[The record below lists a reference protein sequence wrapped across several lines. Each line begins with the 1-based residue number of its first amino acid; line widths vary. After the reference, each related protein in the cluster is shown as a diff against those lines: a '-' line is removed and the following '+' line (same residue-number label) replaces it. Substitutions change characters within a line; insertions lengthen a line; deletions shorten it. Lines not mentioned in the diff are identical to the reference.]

1 MKRAGDPSFNRLLAG
16 LKPHDLSLLSS
27 ALEDVPLA
35 RGDMLFDAGQNV
47 DYIHFPEKGAIAGL
61 VLNLRDGSS
70 AESAMIGW
78 EGAVGGVISEGDK
91 PAFTR
96 GIVQIGGRAKR
107 LRTDVLEGAKRKSST
122 LRDHFA
128 RYADCLLAQ
137 VLQSVACNAVHGFDA
152 RLARWL
158 LSVQDRAGSEELHV
172 TQEFMSELL
181 AVRRPYITR
190 IVGDLERRGAIRRSR
205 GRIAIVDRG
214 KLEHQAC
221 ECYAYLRGHYDRL
234 LPDVYPS

>member
-1 MKRAGDPSFNRLLAG
+1 VKGAVDPSFNRLLAG
-16 LKPHDLSLLSS
+16 LKPRDFALLSA
-27 ALEDVPLA
+27 ALEDVALV
-35 RGDMLFDAGQNV
+35 RGDVLFEAGQDV
-47 DYIHFPEKGAIAGL
+47 EYVHFPAKGAIAGL

-70 AESAMIGW
+70 AEAAMIGW

-96 GIVQIGGRAKR
+96 GIVQMAGTAKR
-107 LRTDVLEGAKRKSST
+107 LHTDVLEQAKRKSSD

-158 LSVQDRAGSEELHV
+158 LSVQDRTGNEDLPV
-172 TQEFMSELL
+172 TQEFISEML

-190 IVGDLERRGAIRRSR
+190 IVGDLERRGAVRRRR
-205 GRIAIVDRG
+205 GQITIVDRN
-214 KLEHQAC
+214 KLEQQAC
-221 ECYAYLRGHYDRL
+221 ECYAYLRRHYDRL
-234 LPDVYPS
+234 LPGVHPD

>member
-1 MKRAGDPSFNRLLAG
+1 VKRAGDQSFNRLLAG
-16 LKPHDLSLLSS
+16 LKPHDFSLISS
-27 ALEDVPLA
+27 ALEDVALT
-35 RGDMLFDAGQNV
+35 RGGVLFDAGQDV
-47 DYIHFPEKGAIAGL
+47 DYVHFPQKGTIAGL

-78 EGAVGGVISEGDK
+78 EGAVGGVISEGEK

-96 GIVQIGGRAKR
+96 GIVQIAGNAKR
-107 LRTDVLEGAKRKSST
+107 LHTDVLEHAKRKSST

-158 LSVQDRAGSEELHV
+158 LSVQDRTGSAELRI
-172 TQEFMSELL
+172 TQEFMSEML

-190 IVGDLERRGAIRRSR
+190 IVGDLERQGAIKR
-205 GRIAIVDRG
+205 GRGQISVIHRG

-221 ECYAYLRGHYDRL
+221 ECYAYLRRHYDRL
-234 LPDVYPS
+234 LPDIYPS

>member
-1 MKRAGDPSFNRLLAG
+1 MERAGDPSFNRLLAG

-35 RGDMLFDAGQNV
+35 SGDVLFDAGQDV
-47 DYIHFPEKGAIAGL
+47 DYMHFPEKGAIAGL

-158 LSVQDRAGSEELHV
+158 LSVQDRTGREELHV
-172 TQEFMSELL
+172 TQEFMSEML

-190 IVGDLERRGAIRRSR
+190 IVGDLERRGAIERSR
-205 GRIAIVDRG
+205 GRITIVDRD

-221 ECYAYLRGHYDRL
+221 ECYAYLRRHYDRL
-234 LPDVYPS
+234 LPDIYPS

>member
-1 MKRAGDPSFNRLLAG
+1 MRRVGDLSFNRLLAG
-16 LKPHDLSLLSS
+16 LKPQDFSLLS
-27 ALEDVPLA
+27 AGLEDVALA
-35 RGDMLFDAGQNV
+35 RGDVLFDAGQNV
-47 DYIHFPEKGAIAGL
+47 DYVHFPEKGAVAGL

-78 EGAVGGVISEGDK
+78 EGAIGGVISEGEK

-107 LRTDVLEGAKRKSST
+107 LHTDVLEAAKRRSST

-158 LSVQDRAGSEELHV
+158 LSVQDRTGCAELHV
-172 TQEFMSELL
+172 TQEFMSEML

-205 GRIAIVDRG
+205 GRVTVVHRG

-221 ECYAYLRGHYDRL
+221 ECYAYLRRHYDRV
-234 LPDVYPS
+234 LPEVYPS

>member
-1 MKRAGDPSFNRLLAG
+1 VKRAGDRSFNRLLAG

-27 ALEDVPLA
+27 ALEDVTLA
-35 RGDMLFDAGQNV
+35 SGDVLFEADQDV
-47 DYIHFPEKGAIAGL
+47 DYIHFPQKGAIAGL
-61 VLNLRDGSS
+61 VLKLRDGSS

-78 EGAVGGVISEGDK
+78 EGAIGGVISEGNK

-96 GIVQIGGRAKR
+96 GIVQIGGSAKR
-107 LRTDVLEGAKRKSST
+107 LHTDALEGAKRKSAT

-158 LSVQDRAGSEELHV
+158 LSVQDRTGSAELHV
-172 TQEFMSELL
+172 TQEFMSEMLG
-181 AVRRPYITR
+181 VRRPYITR
-190 IVGDLERRGAIRRSR
+190 IVGELERQGAIKR
-205 GRIAIVDRG
+205 GRGQITIVHRG

-221 ECYAYLRGHYDRL
+221 ECYAYLRRHYDRL
-234 LPDVYPS
+234 LPQVYPS

>member
-1 MKRAGDPSFNRLLAG
+1 MLRDSHVKQAGDPSFNRLLAG

-27 ALEDVPLA
+27 ALEEVPLA
-35 RGDMLFDAGQNV
+35 RGDVLFEAGQDV
-47 DYIHFPEKGAIAGL
+47 QYIHFPQKGAVAGL

-78 EGAVGGVISEGDK
+78 EGAGGGVISEGEK

-96 GIVQIGGRAKR
+96 GIVQIGGSAKR
-107 LRTDVLEGAKRKSST
+107 LHTDVLERAKQKASS

-137 VLQSVACNAVHGFDA
+137 LLQTVACNAGHGFDA

-158 LSVQDRAGSEELHV
+158 LSVQDRTGSEELQV
-172 TQEFMSELL
+172 TQEFM
-181 AVRRPYITR
+181 
-190 IVGDLERRGAIRRSR
+190 
-205 GRIAIVDRG
+205 
-214 KLEHQAC
+214 
-221 ECYAYLRGHYDRL
+221 
-234 LPDVYPS
+234 